1 MAEPVFM
8 SELMT
13 LGAQKLFSQKQ
24 VQQAMARMAG
34 EINKRLPVDE
44 PVVVLGV
51 MNGALVTLG
60 ELLTQL
66 QFPLELDYVQASRY
80 GLGETGGMLEWQRR
94 PRALLEGRCV
104 LIVDDILDQGIT
116 LKAIVSYCREAKAR
130 AVYTAVLTRKQ
141 LSFAP
146 AIEADFV
153 ALEVPDCY
161 VFGYGMDY
169 QGLWRNAPGIYAAP
183 AAISSAPESDWSGV

>member
-1 MAEPVFM
+1 MTEPLFM
-8 SELMT
+8 SELVVA
-13 LGAQKLFSQKQ
+13 GAQKLFSQAQ
-24 VQQAMARMAG
+24 VQRALARMAG
-34 EINKRLPVDE
+34 EINQRLPADE
-44 PVVVLGV
+44 PVVVLGI

-66 QFPLELDYVQASRY
+66 QFPLELDYVQATRY
-80 GLGETGGMLEWQRR
+80 GLGETGGLLEWQRC
-94 PRALLEGRCV
+94 PQVSLAGRLV

-116 LKAIVSYCREAKAR
+116 LEAIVVYCRKAKTR

-141 LSFAP
+141 LPFAP

-169 QGLWRNAPGIYAAP
+169 QGLWRNAPGIYSAP
-183 AAISSAPESDWSGV
+183 LADRSSAASD

>member
-1 MAEPVFM
+1 MAEPEFM
-8 SELMT
+8 SELMAV
-13 LGAQKLFSQKQ
+13 GAQKLFSQKQ
-24 VQQAMARMAG
+24 VQRALARMAA
-34 EINKRLPVDE
+34 EINRRLPVDE

-80 GLGETGGMLEWQRR
+80 GLGETGGLLEWQRR
-94 PRALLEGRCV
+94 PQLPLAGRQV

-116 LKAIVSYCREAKAR
+116 LEAIVAYCRQAKAR
-130 AVYTAVLTRKQ
+130 AIYTAVLTRKQ
-141 LSFAP
+141 LTFPP

-183 AAISSAPESDWSGV
+183 AAISSATDSD

>member
-1 MAEPVFM
+1 MTEPEFMNQLMAV
-8 SELMT
+8 
-13 LGAQKLFSQKQ
+13 GAEKLFSQEQ
-24 VQQAMARMAG
+24 VQKALARMAE
-34 EINKRLPVDE
+34 EINRHLSVDE

-66 QFPLELDYVQASRY
+66 RFPLELDYVQASRY
-80 GLGETGGMLEWQRR
+80 GLGETGGLLEWQRR
-94 PRALLEGRCV
+94 PQLSLAGRQV

-116 LKAIVSYCREAKAR
+116 LEAIVAHCRQAKAR
-130 AVYTAVLTRKQ
+130 AIYTAVLTRKQ
-141 LSFAP
+141 LAFPP

-169 QGLWRNAPGIYAAP
+169 QGLWRNAPGIYSAP
-183 AAISSAPESDWSGV
+183 PAISSPTNVDRSGT

>member
-1 MAEPVFM
+1 MAEPDFI
-8 SELMT
+8 SELIAA
-13 LGAQKLFSQKQ
+13 GAQKLFSQAQ
-24 VQQAMARMAG
+24 VRQALTGMAG
-34 EINKRLPVDE
+34 EINQRLRVEE

-80 GLGETGGMLEWQRR
+80 GLGETGGLLEWQRR
-94 PRALLEGRCV
+94 PQLPLAGRLV
-104 LIVDDILDQGIT
+104 LVVDDILDQGIT
-116 LKAIVSYCREAKAR
+116 LEAIVTYCHRAGAR

-141 LSFAP
+141 LAFPP

-169 QGLWRNAPGIYAAP
+169 QGLWRNAPGIYCAPLAAG
-183 AAISSAPESDWSGV
+183 DLSGV